1 MGGGH
6 QQMGGVQR
14 FISNSVLLEYEI
26 LDYGVGGRPGK
37 GGARLWRSLQPMPLC
52 WKFILEIIQ
61 IF

>member
-1 MGGGH
+1 
-6 QQMGGVQR
+6 MGGVQR